1 MAKEIG
7 SGAGNAGVA
16 TSTSGNSRHDG
27 RVALAALLTGALVWG
42 LIWYPYRVLRDFGID
57 GLSATS
63 LTYLVAFVVA
73 LLVWR
78 PRPVRPPHPWLLLG
92 LAFSAG
98 GCNIGYVM
106 ATLSGEVMRVLLLFY
121 LAPLWT
127 VLLSRCIL
135 GERLNAFGGGVILL
149 SLAGAATMLWRPETG
164 VPLPRDVADWT
175 GLAAGFCFA
184 LFNVLSRRARDVPLD
199 QRVLVSFLG
208 VVVIGALLAGTQ
220 LPATLVSPTVSG
232 EAWGLLLLTGLL
244 VLVVNLVVQFGLTHT
259 PANRAIVIMLTEVG
273 FAAISSWYLAG
284 ESLGPQEWAGG
295 VMIIAASLFTTKM
308 DS

>member
-7 SGAGNAGVA
+7 NGTGGIESGPPDVGAARRDA
-16 TSTSGNSRHDG
+16 

-73 LLVWR
+73 LMFWR
-78 PRPVRPPHPWLLLG
+78 PRPTRPAHPWLLIG
-92 LAFSAG
+92 LALSAG

-127 VLLSRCIL
+127 VLLSRVLL
-135 GERLNAFGGGVILL
+135 GERLNVFGACVILL

-164 VPLPRDVADWT
+164 VPLPRDIADWT
-175 GLAAGFCFA
+175 GLAAGFFFA

-208 VVVIGALLAGTQ
+208 VVVIGALLAGDR
-220 LPATLVSPTVSG
+220 LPATFAAPAVTG

-273 FAAISSWYLAG
+273 FAAVSSWFLAG
-284 ESLGPQEWAGG
+284 ESLGPREWAGG
-295 VMIIAASLFTTKM
+295 AMIIAASLFTAKM
-308 DS
+308 EG

>member
-1 MAKEIG
+1 MAEETG
-7 SGAGNAGVA
+7 SETGGAMAVREA
-16 TSTSGNSRHDG
+16 
-27 RVALAALLTGALVWG
+27 RVAVAALLTGALVWG
-42 LIWYPYRVLRDFGID
+42 LIWYPYRVLRDLGID
-57 GLSATS
+57 GLAATS
-63 LTYLVAFVVA
+63 LTYLVAFVIA
-73 LLVWR
+73 LAVWR

-92 LAFSAG
+92 LALSAG

-127 VLLSRCIL
+127 VMLSRVIL
-135 GERLNAFGGGVILL
+135 GERLNVFGGGVILL

-220 LPATLVSPTVSG
+220 LPATLVAPAVPG
-232 EAWGLLLLTGLL
+232 EAWGLLILTGLL
-244 VLVVNLVVQFGLTHT
+244 LLVVNLVVQFGLTHT
-259 PANRAIVIMLTEVG
+259 PANRAIVIMLTEIG
-273 FAAISSWYLAG
+273 FAAVSSWYLAD
-284 ESLGPQEWAGG
+284 ESLGLQEWAGG
-295 VMIIAASLFTTKM
+295 AMIIAASLFTAKM
-308 DS
+308 DA

>member
-1 MAKEIG
+1 MPEAG
-7 SGAGNAGVA
+7 SEA
-16 TSTSGNSRHDG
+16 RDG
-27 RVALAALLTGALVWG
+27 RVAVAALLTGALVWG
-42 LIWYPYRVLRDFGID
+42 LVWYPYRVLRDLGID
-57 GLSATS
+57 GLAATS
-63 LTYLVAFVVA
+63 LTYLVALVVA

-78 PRPVRPPHPWLLLG
+78 PRPVWPAHPWLLFG
-92 LAFSAG
+92 LALSAG

-127 VLLSRCIL
+127 VLLSRPIL
-135 GERLNAFGGGVILL
+135 GERLNVFGGGVILL

-220 LPATLVSPTVSG
+220 LPATLVAPAVPG
-232 EAWGLLLLTGLL
+232 EAWGLLILTGLL
-244 VLVVNLVVQFGLTHT
+244 LLVVNLVVQFGLTHT
-259 PANRAIVIMLTEVG
+259 PANRAIVIMLTEIG
-273 FAAISSWYLAG
+273 FAAVSSWYLAD
-284 ESLGPQEWAGG
+284 ESLGLQEWAGG
-295 VMIIAASLFTTKM
+295 AMIIAASLFTAKM
-308 DS
+308 DA